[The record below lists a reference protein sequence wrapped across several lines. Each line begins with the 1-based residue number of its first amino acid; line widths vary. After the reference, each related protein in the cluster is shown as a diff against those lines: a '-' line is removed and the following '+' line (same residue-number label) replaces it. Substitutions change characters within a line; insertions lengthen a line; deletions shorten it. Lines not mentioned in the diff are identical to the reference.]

1 MSRPKT
7 LKFKVSFKFED
18 GFQNLRADNILVR
31 SQHNFLF
38 LWSGFKHIG
47 DNHNFEIDATSKE
60 IMPFHDHG
68 VVVLRLADGRNI

>member
-7 LKFKVSFKFED
+7 FEFKLSFEFQD
-18 GFQNLRADNILVR
+18 GFKNLRAVYILVR
-31 SQHNFLF
+31 PQHNLLF

-47 DNHNFEIDATSKE
+47 DNHNTEIDATSKE

-68 VVVLRLADGRNI
+68 VVVL